1 MAQFEKGH
9 KGAKPKGATSKTTQ
23 KAKDLI
29 FAAIDEQSIYFNDV
43 MAQIK
48 EDEPKEWAKI
58 MVKLMDFVLPKKID
72 VTTDGD
78 KVNNIPVVNWMPKD
92 DKP

>member
-1 MAQFEKGH
+1 MAKFEKGH
-9 KGAKPKGATSKTTQ
+9 KGAKPKGAVNKTTL
-23 KAKDLI
+23 KAKELI
-29 FAAIDEQSIYFNDV
+29 MNAIDEQSVNFNEV
-43 MAQIK
+43 MGTLK
-48 EDEPKEWAKI
+48 DDEPKEWAKI